1 MVGIPVQLNIL
12 LIILFIL
19 AGFLECK
26 RLLSKDP
33 TLDMK
38 TILKKAPYLYVLIP
52 LSVIF
57 LIAANLN
64 RPYLTWDLPLWLQYC
79 YTALTWGAIIAMFA
93 FTFSLASVLAFR
105 TKHRERWK
113 IVIAGAL
120 FIGVVQ
126 ILQWNYTRP
135 IAPQLKDIEG
145 SSGLVFQSNDASC
158 AAASAANIARMFGI
172 RKTEKKMAEL
182 LGTTAAGTSAAQIIY
197 GMRKIGFSCRKVEI
211 ADSNP
216 QKIKLPAMMFVNNQ
230 FAGPE
235 SHAVTYVRFRNGKA
249 EIWDP
254 LEGKLLYS
262 KSELAKVWHG
272 RAIEFSMDKEL

>member
-1 MVGIPVQLNIL
+1 M

-33 TLDMK
+33 GLDMK
-38 TILKKAPYLYVLIP
+38 RILKKAPYLYVLIP

-64 RPYLTWDLPLWLQYC
+64 RPYLTWDLPLWLQYI

-105 TKHRERWK
+105 TEHRERWK
-113 IVIAGAL
+113 VVIAGAL
-120 FIGVVQ
+120 FIAVVQ
-126 ILQWNYTRP
+126 IMQWNYTRP

-145 SSGLVFQSNDASC
+145 SSGLVFQSNNASC
-158 AAASAANIARMFGI
+158 AAASAANIARIFGI
-172 RKTEKKMAEL
+172 QKTEKNMAEL

-197 GMRKIGFSCRKVEI
+197 GMRKIGFSCRKIEI

-216 QKIKLPAMMFVNNQ
+216 RKIKLPAMMFVNNQ
-230 FAGPE
+230 FTGPE
-235 SHAVTYVRFRNGKA
+235 SHAVTYVRFTNGKA

-272 RAIEFSMDKEL
+272 RGIEFSMDKEL

>member
-33 TLDMK
+33 GLDMK

-64 RPYLTWDLPLWLQYC
+64 RPCLTWDLPLWLQYI

-105 TKHRERWK
+105 TEHRERWK
-113 IVIAGAL
+113 VVIAGAL

-126 ILQWNYTRP
+126 IMQWNYTRP
-135 IAPQLKDIEG
+135 IAPKLKDIVG

-172 RKTEKKMAEL
+172 QKTEKNMAEL

-230 FAGPE
+230 FTGPE
-235 SHAVTYVRFRNGKA
+235 SHAVTYVRFTNGKA

-272 RAIEFSMDKEL
+272 RAIEFSMDEEL